1 MINYII
7 RRVLIGTVTLLLI
20 TFIVYGLIRN
30 MPGTPLTL
38 TLAEGDPS
46 KKIAADDL
54 KRLNRTYG
62 LDKPWPIGYVHWLGS
77 LLRFDLG
84 RSFNHK
90 QDITRILPRY
100 LGPTLLLSIPSL
112 FLAYVLS
119 VPLGLYGTV
128 RNGQPDERVMSTG
141 LYMLYAIP
149 SFIAGLLLLSYFAVQ
164 MRGTWLELPLRNWHS
179 DNFEELSWLGQMGD
193 VAYHM
198 ILPLFCYTYGALAY
212 YVRFVKANMEEV
224 VRQDYIRTA
233 RAKGVGPWN
242 VIVWHAFRN
251 TLIPFVTLLGLSLPG
266 LVGGAIIL
274 ERVFSW
280 PGMGTLF
287 IEALL
292 FRDYPLIMAE
302 VLLFS
307 VLTLVGQLLADLA
320 YAAVD
325 PRIVYS

>member
-7 RRVLIGTVTLLLI
+7 RRVLIGFITLLLI

-30 MPGTPLTL
+30 MPGTPLTFN
-38 TLAEGDPS
+38 LAEGDPS
-46 KKIAADDL
+46 KKISADEI

-62 LDKPWPIGYVHWLGS
+62 LDKPWPIGYFQWLTS
-77 LLRFDLG
+77 LARLDLG
-84 RSFNHK
+84 RSFTHK
-90 QDITRILPRY
+90 QDVLRILPRY

-112 FLAYVLS
+112 MLAYVLS
-119 VPLGLYGTV
+119 VPLGLFATV
-128 RNGQPDERVMSTG
+128 RNGKPDERLMSTG
-141 LYMLYAIP
+141 LYMLYAVP
-149 SFIAGLLLLSYFAVQ
+149 SFIAALLLLSYFAVQ
-164 MRGTWLELPLRNWHS
+164 MRGTWLELPLRNWHG
-179 DNFEELSWLGQMGD
+179 DDFEQLSVLGQIGD
-193 VAYHM
+193 IAQHM
-198 ILPLFCYTYGALAY
+198 VLPLFCYTYGALAY

-224 VRQDYIRTA
+224 IRQDYIRTA
-233 RAKGVGPWN
+233 RAKGVSPWN

-251 TLIPFVTLLGLSLPG
+251 TMIPFVTLLGLSLPG
-266 LVGGAIIL
+266 LIGGAIIL

-292 FRDYPLIMAE
+292 TRDYPLIMAE
-302 VLLFS
+302 TFMFS
-307 VLTLVGQLLADLA
+307 VLTLLGQLLADLT